1 MVFNSNQ
8 EEPQKLAIRP
18 EGIQPGAE
26 NDEHFIEAE
35 TEATYEGV
43 SVTPY
48 GKIEPGTY
56 DLYWK
61 NEKISTL
68 HLAQGGVHTF
78 VVDAS
83 DEENPTVLDF
93 LLSPENSVHILWL
106 IPQFFVI
113 TVGEIMI
120 SITALEF
127 SYSQVFF
134 SSHFLF
140 PLLQIEFIRTVF
152 FSHTNCIIFSGPR
165 VYEIRVTSL

>member
-1 MVFNSNQ
+1 M
-8 EEPQKLAIRP
+8 
-18 EGIQPGAE
+18 
-26 NDEHFIEAE
+26 
-35 TEATYEGV
+35 

-48 GKIEPGTY
+48 GKIEPGSY

-68 HLAQGGVHTF
+68 HLAQGGVHTL

-83 DEENPTVLDF
+83 DDENPEILDF
-93 LLSPENSVHILWL
+93 LLSSENSVHILWL

-127 SYSQVFF
+127 SYSQVRIFHYYYFF
-134 SSHFLF
+134 LTIFSLLFFL
-140 PLLQIEFIRTVF
+140 LKIEFIRTV
-152 FSHTNCIIFSGPR
+152 NIFVPMISS
-165 VYEIRVTSL
+165 ILIA